1 MQAVSNILVTA
12 IGSFSADIV
21 IKNLQKSGHRIIGI
35 DIYPGEWIANSLQA
49 DAFYQSPY
57 ATDRE
62 RYISF
67 VNSICVEENID
78 YIMPLTDV
86 EVDVL
91 TECELEKG
99 ILCVSP
105 RETIAICRDK
115 YHLYRVLYE
124 HGVTCLIPT
133 DQFEKKN
140 IDLYAY
146 PLVAKPRKGRSS
158 QGLHYISSEK
168 ELRFLAE
175 MNNLDDFVIQPKR
188 EGRVITVDILRDR
201 EFFMAT
207 PRVELL
213 RTPNGAGTSVKVFA
227 NEKIQTIAKE
237 IADILDIRGC
247 VNFEFIWSGK
257 DLYFLECNPRFSGG
271 IVFSCIA
278 GYDYINNHLKCF
290 CQLPTDG
297 VVQIEEKYIARK
309 YTEFVTG

>member
-35 DIYPGEWIANSLQA
+35 DIYPGEWIANSLQT

-309 YTEFVTG
+309 YTEYVTG